1 MKKDYTIKM
10 DQKGFTLVEI
20 IAVLVILGILAAV
33 AVPKYFDMQEQAE
46 FRSLN
51 VALNDMKSRA
61 VAAFSTSMMENNGK
75 AILADV
81 ADFTNLGFA
90 DVTAVRDSY
99 KDFANTDATAWL
111 FPTVTTI
118 TYTLKNGSAATTA
131 TFTLTPGTA
140 TTPPTIALTKS

>member
-1 MKKDYTIKM
+1 MKNYKVRM

-61 VAAFSTSMMENNGK
+61 IATFSTSMMENNGK
-75 AILADV
+75 ALPADV

-99 KDFANTDATAWL
+99 KDFANTDANAWL
-111 FPTVTTI
+111 FPDVNTI
-118 TYTLKNGSAATTA
+118 TYTIRNGGGGTA
-131 TFTLTPGTA
+131 TFSLTAGTE
-140 TTPPTIALTKS
+140 TTPPTITLTKS